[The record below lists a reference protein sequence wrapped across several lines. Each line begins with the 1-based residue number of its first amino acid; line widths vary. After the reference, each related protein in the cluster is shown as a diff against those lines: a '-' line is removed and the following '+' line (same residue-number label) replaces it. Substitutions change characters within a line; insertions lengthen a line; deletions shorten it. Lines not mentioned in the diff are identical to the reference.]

1 LGISRINLIK
11 ERLPLQNANL
21 ISDIGGQGDRRS
33 GIERRKIS
41 IPGYHPERRSGQD
54 RRKSQQSRNRY
65 DPEAV
70 LERSY
75 DRYME
80 SVDTFKGM
88 SYGFLLSLPIW
99 AAIIFLVMLKVW
111 F

>member
-1 LGISRINLIK
+1 LGG
-11 ERLPLQNANL
+11 ANL
-21 ISDIGGQGDRRS
+21 IPDIGNQGERRS

-41 IPGYHPERRSGQD
+41 IPGYNPERRSGQD
-54 RRKSQQSRNRY
+54 RRKSQQERNRY

-70 LERSY
+70 KYLERSY

-80 SVDTFKGM
+80 SVDTFKGV
-88 SYGFLLSLPIW
+88 SYGLLLSLTIW
-99 AAIIFLVMLKVW
+99 AAIILLVMRKLW

>member
-1 LGISRINLIK
+1 MGG
-11 ERLPLQNANL
+11 ANL
-21 ISDIGGQGDRRS
+21 IPDIGNQGDRRS

-41 IPGYHPERRSGQD
+41 IPGYYPERRSNQD
-54 RRKSQQSRNRY
+54 RRKSQQRGNRY
-65 DPEAV
+65 DPEAI

-99 AAIIFLVMLKVW
+99 AAIILLVMFKLW
-111 F
+111 Y

>member
-1 LGISRINLIK
+1 LRISRKNLIK

-21 ISDIGGQGDRRS
+21 ISDIGDQGDRRS

-41 IPGYHPERRSGQD
+41 IPGYDPERRSGQD
-54 RRKSQQSRNRY
+54 RRKRQQRRNRH

-80 SVDTFKGM
+80 SVDTFKGV
-88 SYGFLLSLPIW
+88 SYGLLLSLPIW
-99 AAIIFLVMLKVW
+99 TVIILLVMFKLW